1 MAFFENECFVVCP
14 KKSFQDSN
22 LPRGPGLPSRC
33 CERRTDQFYPGCKKS
48 LYCFFPVKSASQIPR
63 QRSKHL
69 VLLYNHL
76 SPNQLFPTK
85 GKQKIGQ
92 YFVASPDLFR
102 HWTIFCLRGANSAA
116 SHKFKLPSKICQK
129 SFLLVPYI
137 SFLPILYIVHLGN
150 RFWKVVTLSDVANM
164 RSIPICKLSNFVL
177 SHREQ

>member
-1 MAFFENECFVVCP
+1 MKSKFKATEIWSISWRRW
-14 KKSFQDSN
+14 KKWKKCSTSGMFCGWSKEELSGLQFAKRSRTA
-22 LPRGPGLPSRC
+22 LPLLWEKNPTNFIPAA
-33 CERRTDQFYPGCKKS
+33 KKS
-48 LYCFFPVKSASQIPR
+48 LNCFFPVKSASQIPR

-102 HWTIFCLRGANSAA
+102 HWTIFCLIGANSAA

-129 SFLLVPYI
+129 SFY
-137 SFLPILYIVHLGN
+137 
-150 RFWKVVTLSDVANM
+150 
-164 RSIPICKLSNFVL
+164 
-177 SHREQ
+177 